1 MKLFCFGLGQT
12 VKNLI
17 SELKKKN
24 FHNISLISRSH
35 CKDVENYYKINE
47 GYIDKEII
55 KEVIESTH
63 ILISLPPP
71 YENFVL
77 KNFKNIINES
87 KNLKWLGY
95 LSSTSV
101 YGNHDGKW
109 VDENSITKPQTTLGK
124 KRLSAEKNLLKLKK
138 LRIFRLSGI
147 YSKKNNVFN
156 RINNNQIRVIKGKDN
171 YFSRIY
177 IDDIIETL
185 IKSFENLKDN
195 QIYNVCDDLPTK
207 YVDVIK
213 YACQLLNKDYNFPE
227 IEFNQIEN
235 KILSEFYKDN
245 KRVSNKKIKESLG
258 VNLKF
263 PTYKH
268 GLDYIFKNI

>member
-17 SELKKKN
+17 GVLKNKN
-24 FHNISLISRSH
+24 YNNISLISRSY
-35 CKDVENYYKINE
+35 CNNVKNYYNINE
-47 GYIDKEII
+47 DYIDKEII

-77 KNFKNIINES
+77 KNFKSIINES

-101 YGNHDGKW
+101 YGNHDGNW
-109 VDENSITKPQTTLGK
+109 VDENTITKPQTTMGK
-124 KRLSAEKNLLKLKK
+124 KRLAAEKNLLKLKK

-147 YSKKNNVFN
+147 YSKTNNVFN
-156 RINNNQIRVIKGKDN
+156 RINNNQINIIKGKNN

-185 IKSFENLKDN
+185 LKSFYNSKDN
-195 QIYNVCDDLPTK
+195 QIYNVCDDLPAT

-213 YACQLLNKDYNFPE
+213 YACKLLNKNYNFPE
-227 IEFNQIEN
+227 IEFDQIQN
-235 KILSEFYKDN
+235 KFLSEFYKDN
-245 KRVSNKKIKESLG
+245 KRVSNKKIKKSLG
-258 VNLKF
+258 VNLNF

-268 GLDYIFKNI
+268 GLDFIFKNI

>member
-17 SELKKKN
+17 GVLKNKN
-24 FHNISLISRSH
+24 YNNISLISRSY
-35 CKDVENYYKINE
+35 CNNVKNYYNINE
-47 GYIDKEII
+47 DYIDKEII

-77 KNFKNIINES
+77 KNFKSIINES

-101 YGNHDGKW
+101 YGNHDGNW
-109 VDENSITKPQTTLGK
+109 VDENTITKPQTTMGK
-124 KRLSAEKNLLKLKK
+124 KRLAAEKNLLKLKK

-147 YSKKNNVFN
+147 YSKTNNVFN
-156 RINNNQIRVIKGKDN
+156 RINNNQINIIKGKNN

-185 IKSFENLKDN
+185 LKSFYNSKDN
-195 QIYNVCDDLPTK
+195 QIYNVCDDLPAT
-207 YVDVIK
+207 YIDVIK
-213 YACQLLNKDYNFPE
+213 YACKLLNKNYNFPE
-227 IEFNQIEN
+227 IEFDQIQN
-235 KILSEFYKDN
+235 KFLSEFYKDN
-245 KRVSNKKIKESLG
+245 KIVSNKKIKKS
-258 VNLKF
+258 
-263 PTYKH
+263 
-268 GLDYIFKNI
+268 

>member
-17 SELKKKN
+17 GVLKNKN
-24 FHNISLISRSH
+24 YNNISLISRSY
-35 CKDVENYYKINE
+35 CNNVKNYYNINE
-47 GYIDKEII
+47 DYIDKEII
-55 KEVIESTH
+55 EEVIESTH

-77 KNFKNIINES
+77 KNFKSIINES

-101 YGNHDGKW
+101 YGNHDGNW
-109 VDENSITKPQTTLGK
+109 VDENTITKPQTTMGK
-124 KRLSAEKNLLKLKK
+124 KRLAAEKNLLKLKK

-147 YSKKNNVFN
+147 YSKTNNVFN
-156 RINNNQIRVIKGKDN
+156 RINNNQINIIKGKNN

-185 IKSFENLKDN
+185 LKSFYNSKDN
-195 QIYNVCDDLPTK
+195 QIYNVCDDLPAT

-213 YACQLLNKDYNFPE
+213 YACKLLNKNYNFPE
-227 IEFNQIEN
+227 IEFDQIQN
-235 KILSEFYKDN
+235 KFLSEFYKDN
-245 KRVSNKKIKESLG
+245 KRVSNKKIKKSLG
-258 VNLKF
+258 VNLNF

-268 GLDYIFKNI
+268 GLDFIFKNI

>member
-207 YVDVIK
+207 YVDVIN

-258 VNLKF
+258 VKLKF

>member
-17 SELKKKN
+17 GVLKNKN
-24 FHNISLISRSH
+24 YNNISLISRSY
-35 CKDVENYYKINE
+35 CNNVKNYYNINE
-47 GYIDKEII
+47 DYIDKEII

-77 KNFKNIINES
+77 KNFKSIINES
-87 KNLKWLGY
+87 KNLQLLVY

-101 YGNHDGKW
+101 YGNHDGNW
-109 VDENSITKPQTTLGK
+109 VDENTITKPQTTMGK
-124 KRLSAEKNLLKLKK
+124 KRLAAEKNLLKLKK

-147 YSKKNNVFN
+147 YSKTNNVFN
-156 RINNNQIRVIKGKDN
+156 RINNNQINIIKGKNN

-185 IKSFENLKDN
+185 LKSFYNSKDN
-195 QIYNVCDDLPTK
+195 QIYNVCDDLPAT

-213 YACQLLNKDYNFPE
+213 YACKLLNKNYNFPE
-227 IEFNQIEN
+227 IEFDQIQN
-235 KILSEFYKDN
+235 KFLSEFYKDN
-245 KRVSNKKIKESLG
+245 KRVSNKKIKKSLG
-258 VNLKF
+258 VNLNF

-268 GLDYIFKNI
+268 GLDFIFKNI

>member
-17 SELKKKN
+17 GVLKNKN
-24 FHNISLISRSH
+24 YNNISLISRSYFNNV
-35 CKDVENYYKINE
+35 KNYYNINE
-47 GYIDKEII
+47 DYIDKEII

-77 KNFKNIINES
+77 KNFKSTINES

-101 YGNHDGKW
+101 YGNHDGNW
-109 VDENSITKPQTTLGK
+109 VDENTITKPQTTMGK
-124 KRLSAEKNLLKLKK
+124 KRLAAEKNLLKLKK

-147 YSKKNNVFN
+147 YSKTNNVFN
-156 RINNNQIRVIKGKDN
+156 RINNNQINIIKGKNN

-185 IKSFENLKDN
+185 LKSFYNSKDN
-195 QIYNVCDDLPTK
+195 QIYNVCDDLPAT

-213 YACQLLNKDYNFPE
+213 YACKLLNKNYNFPE
-227 IEFNQIEN
+227 IEFDQIQN
-235 KILSEFYKDN
+235 KFLSEFYKDN
-245 KRVSNKKIKESLG
+245 KRVSNKKIKKSLG
-258 VNLKF
+258 VNLNF

-268 GLDYIFKNI
+268 GLDFIFKNI

>member
-1 MKLFCFGLGQT
+1 LKLFCFGLGQT

-207 YVDVIK
+207 YVDVIN

-258 VNLKF
+258 VKLKF

>member
-17 SELKKKN
+17 GVLKNKN
-24 FHNISLISRSH
+24 YNNISLISRSY
-35 CKDVENYYKINE
+35 CNNVKNYYNINE
-47 GYIDKEII
+47 DYIDKEII

-77 KNFKNIINES
+77 KNFKSTINES

-101 YGNHDGKW
+101 YGNHDGNW
-109 VDENSITKPQTTLGK
+109 VDENTITKPQTTMGK
-124 KRLSAEKNLLKLKK
+124 KRLAAEKNLLKLKK

-147 YSKKNNVFN
+147 YSKTNNVFN
-156 RINNNQIRVIKGKDN
+156 RINNNQINIIKGKNN

-185 IKSFENLKDN
+185 LKSFYNSKDN
-195 QIYNVCDDLPTK
+195 QIYNVSDDLPAT

-213 YACQLLNKDYNFPE
+213 YACKLLNKNYNFPE
-227 IEFNQIEN
+227 IEFDQIQN
-235 KILSEFYKDN
+235 KFLSEFYKDN
-245 KRVSNKKIKESLG
+245 KRVSNKKIKKSLG
-258 VNLKF
+258 VNLNF
-263 PTYKH
+263 PTYKD
-268 GLDYIFKNI
+268 GLDFIFKNI

>member
-1 MKLFCFGLGQT
+1 LKLFCFGLGQT

-17 SELKKKN
+17 GVLKNKN
-24 FHNISLISRSH
+24 YNNISLISRSY
-35 CKDVENYYKINE
+35 CNNVKNYYNINE
-47 GYIDKEII
+47 DYIDKEII

-77 KNFKNIINES
+77 KNFKSIINES

-101 YGNHDGKW
+101 YGNHDGNW
-109 VDENSITKPQTTLGK
+109 VDENTITKPQTTMGK
-124 KRLSAEKNLLKLKK
+124 KRLAAEKNLLKLKK

-147 YSKKNNVFN
+147 YSKTNNVFN
-156 RINNNQIRVIKGKDN
+156 RINNNQINIIKGKNN

-185 IKSFENLKDN
+185 LKSFYNSKDN
-195 QIYNVCDDLPTK
+195 QIYNVCDDLPAT
-207 YVDVIK
+207 YIDVIK
-213 YACQLLNKDYNFPE
+213 YACKLLNKNYNFPE
-227 IEFNQIEN
+227 IEFDQIQN
-235 KILSEFYKDN
+235 KFLSEFYKDN
-245 KRVSNKKIKESLG
+245 KRVSNKKIKKSLG
-258 VNLKF
+258 VNLNF

-268 GLDYIFKNI
+268 GLDFIFKNI

>member
-17 SELKKKN
+17 GVLKNKN
-24 FHNISLISRSH
+24 YNNISLISRSY
-35 CKDVENYYKINE
+35 CNNVKNYYNINE
-47 GYIDKEII
+47 DYIDKEII
-55 KEVIESTH
+55 EEVIESTH

-77 KNFKNIINES
+77 KNFKSIINES

-101 YGNHDGKW
+101 YGNHDGNW
-109 VDENSITKPQTTLGK
+109 VDENTITKPQTTMGK
-124 KRLSAEKNLLKLKK
+124 KRLAAEKNLLKLKK

-147 YSKKNNVFN
+147 YSKTNNVFN
-156 RINNNQIRVIKGKDN
+156 RINNNQINIIKGKNN

-185 IKSFENLKDN
+185 LKSFYNSKDN
-195 QIYNVCDDLPTK
+195 QIYNVCDDLPAT
-207 YVDVIK
+207 YIDVIK
-213 YACQLLNKDYNFPE
+213 YACKLLNKNYNFPE
-227 IEFNQIEN
+227 IEFDQIQN
-235 KILSEFYKDN
+235 KFLSEFYKDN
-245 KRVSNKKIKESLG
+245 KRVSNKKIKKSLG
-258 VNLKF
+258 VNLNF

-268 GLDYIFKNI
+268 GLDFIFKNI

>member
-213 YACQLLNKDYNFPE
+213 YACQLLNKDYNFSE

-245 KRVSNKKIKESLG
+245 KRVSNKKIKEALG

>member
-17 SELKKKN
+17 GVLKNKN
-24 FHNISLISRSH
+24 YNNISLISRSY
-35 CKDVENYYKINE
+35 CNNVKNYYNINE
-47 GYIDKEII
+47 DYIDKEII
-55 KEVIESTH
+55 EEVIESTH

-77 KNFKNIINES
+77 KNFKSIINES

-101 YGNHDGKW
+101 YGNHDGNW
-109 VDENSITKPQTTLGK
+109 VDENTITKPQTTMGK
-124 KRLSAEKNLLKLKK
+124 KRLAAEKNLLKLKK

-147 YSKKNNVFN
+147 YSKTNNVFN
-156 RINNNQIRVIKGKDN
+156 RINNNQINIIKGKNN

-185 IKSFENLKDN
+185 IKSFYNSKDN
-195 QIYNVCDDLPTK
+195 QIYNVCDDLPAT

-213 YACQLLNKDYNFPE
+213 YACKLLNKNYNFPE
-227 IEFNQIEN
+227 IEFDQIQN
-235 KILSEFYKDN
+235 KFLSEFYKDN
-245 KRVSNKKIKESLG
+245 KRVSNKKIKKSLG
-258 VNLKF
+258 VNLNF

-268 GLDYIFKNI
+268 GLDFIFKNI

>member
-17 SELKKKN
+17 GVLKNKN
-24 FHNISLISRSH
+24 YNNISLISRSY
-35 CKDVENYYKINE
+35 CNNVKNYYNINE
-47 GYIDKEII
+47 DYIDKEII

-77 KNFKNIINES
+77 KNFKSTINES

-101 YGNHDGKW
+101 YGNHDGNW
-109 VDENSITKPQTTLGK
+109 VDENTITKPQTTMGK
-124 KRLSAEKNLLKLKK
+124 KRLAAEKNLLKLKK

-147 YSKKNNVFN
+147 YSKTNNVFN
-156 RINNNQIRVIKGKDN
+156 RINNNQINIIKGKNN

-185 IKSFENLKDN
+185 LKSFYNSKDN
-195 QIYNVCDDLPTK
+195 QIYNVCDDLPAT

-213 YACQLLNKDYNFPE
+213 YACKLLNKNYNFPE
-227 IEFNQIEN
+227 IEFDQIQN
-235 KILSEFYKDN
+235 KFLSEFYKDN
-245 KRVSNKKIKESLG
+245 KRVSNKKIKKSLG
-258 VNLKF
+258 VNLNF
-263 PTYKH
+263 PTYKQP
-268 GLDYIFKNI
+268 ICTKFKF

>member
-17 SELKKKN
+17 GVLKNKN
-24 FHNISLISRSH
+24 YNNISLISRSYFNNV
-35 CKDVENYYKINE
+35 KNYYNINE
-47 GYIDKEII
+47 DYIDKEII
-55 KEVIESTH
+55 EEVIESTH

-77 KNFKNIINES
+77 KNFKSIINES

-101 YGNHDGKW
+101 YGNHDGNW
-109 VDENSITKPQTTLGK
+109 VDENTITKPQTTMGK
-124 KRLSAEKNLLKLKK
+124 KRLAAEKNLLKLKK

-147 YSKKNNVFN
+147 YSKTNNVFN
-156 RINNNQIRVIKGKDN
+156 RINNNQINIIKGKNN

-185 IKSFENLKDN
+185 LKSFYNSKDN
-195 QIYNVCDDLPTK
+195 QIYNVCDDLPAT

-213 YACQLLNKDYNFPE
+213 YACKLLNKNYNFPE
-227 IEFNQIEN
+227 IEFDQIQN
-235 KILSEFYKDN
+235 KFLSEFYKDN
-245 KRVSNKKIKESLG
+245 KRVSNKKIKKSLG
-258 VNLKF
+258 VNLNF
-263 PTYKH
+263 PTYKD
-268 GLDYIFKNI
+268 GLDFIFKNI

>member
-258 VNLKF
+258 VKLKF

>member
-1 MKLFCFGLGQT
+1 LKLFCFGLGQT

-55 KEVIESTH
+55 KKVIESTH

>member
-17 SELKKKN
+17 GVLKNKN
-24 FHNISLISRSH
+24 YNNISLISRSY
-35 CKDVENYYKINE
+35 CNNVKNYYNINE
-47 GYIDKEII
+47 DYIDKEII

-77 KNFKNIINES
+77 KNFKSTINES

-101 YGNHDGKW
+101 YGNHDGNW
-109 VDENSITKPQTTLGK
+109 VDENTITKPQTTMGK
-124 KRLSAEKNLLKLKK
+124 KRLAAEKNLLKLKK

-147 YSKKNNVFN
+147 YSKTNNVFN
-156 RINNNQIRVIKGKDN
+156 RINNNQINIIKGKNN

-185 IKSFENLKDN
+185 IKSFYNSKDN
-195 QIYNVCDDLPTK
+195 QIYNVCDDLPAT

-213 YACQLLNKDYNFPE
+213 YACKLLNKNYNFPE
-227 IEFNQIEN
+227 IEFDQIQN
-235 KILSEFYKDN
+235 KFLSEFYKDN
-245 KRVSNKKIKESLG
+245 KRVSNKKIKKSLG
-258 VNLKF
+258 VNLNF

-268 GLDYIFKNI
+268 GLDFIFKNI

>member
-207 YVDVIK
+207 YVDVIN

>member
-1 MKLFCFGLGQT
+1 M
-12 VKNLI
+12 
-17 SELKKKN
+17 
-24 FHNISLISRSH
+24 
-35 CKDVENYYKINE
+35 
-47 GYIDKEII
+47 
-55 KEVIESTH
+55 
-63 ILISLPPP
+63 
-71 YENFVL
+71 
-77 KNFKNIINES
+77 
-87 KNLKWLGY
+87 
-95 LSSTSV
+95 
-101 YGNHDGKW
+101 
-109 VDENSITKPQTTLGK
+109 
-124 KRLSAEKNLLKLKK
+124 
-138 LRIFRLSGI
+138 
-147 YSKKNNVFN
+147 
-156 RINNNQIRVIKGKDN
+156 
-171 YFSRIY
+171 
-177 IDDIIETL
+177 

-207 YVDVIK
+207 YVDVIN

>member
-17 SELKKKN
+17 GVLKNKN
-24 FHNISLISRSH
+24 YNNISLISRSY
-35 CKDVENYYKINE
+35 CNNVKNYYNINE
-47 GYIDKEII
+47 DYIDKEII

-77 KNFKNIINES
+77 KNFKSIINES

-101 YGNHDGKW
+101 YGNHDGNW
-109 VDENSITKPQTTLGK
+109 VDENTITKPQTTMGK
-124 KRLSAEKNLLKLKK
+124 KRLAAEKNLLKLKK

-147 YSKKNNVFN
+147 YSKTNNVFN
-156 RINNNQIRVIKGKDN
+156 RINNNQINIIKGKNN

-185 IKSFENLKDN
+185 IKSFYNSKDN
-195 QIYNVCDDLPTK
+195 QIYNVCDDLPAT

-213 YACQLLNKDYNFPE
+213 YACKLLNKNYNFPE
-227 IEFNQIEN
+227 IEFDQIQN
-235 KILSEFYKDN
+235 KFLSEFYKDN
-245 KRVSNKKIKESLG
+245 KRVSNKKIKKSLG
-258 VNLKF
+258 VNLNF

-268 GLDYIFKNI
+268 GLDFIFKNI

>member
-17 SELKKKN
+17 GVLKNKN
-24 FHNISLISRSH
+24 YNNISLISRSYFNNV
-35 CKDVENYYKINE
+35 KNYYNINE
-47 GYIDKEII
+47 DYIDKEII

-77 KNFKNIINES
+77 KNFKSTINES

-101 YGNHDGKW
+101 YGNHDGNW
-109 VDENSITKPQTTLGK
+109 VDENTITKPQTTMGK
-124 KRLSAEKNLLKLKK
+124 KRLAAEKNLLKLKK

-147 YSKKNNVFN
+147 YSKTNNVFN
-156 RINNNQIRVIKGKDN
+156 RINNNQINIIKGKNN

-185 IKSFENLKDN
+185 LKSFYNSKDN
-195 QIYNVCDDLPTK
+195 QIYNVCDDLPAT

-213 YACQLLNKDYNFPE
+213 YACKLLNKNYNFPE
-227 IEFNQIEN
+227 IEFDQIQN
-235 KILSEFYKDN
+235 KFLSEFYKDN
-245 KRVSNKKIKESLG
+245 KRVSNKKIKKSLG
-258 VNLKF
+258 VNLNF
-263 PTYKH
+263 PTYKD
-268 GLDYIFKNI
+268 GLDFIFKNI

>member
-17 SELKKKN
+17 GVLKNKN
-24 FHNISLISRSH
+24 YNNISLISRSY
-35 CKDVENYYKINE
+35 CNNVKNYYNINE
-47 GYIDKEII
+47 DYIDKEII
-55 KEVIESTH
+55 EEVIKSTH

-77 KNFKNIINES
+77 KNFKSIINES

-101 YGNHDGKW
+101 YGNHDGNW
-109 VDENSITKPQTTLGK
+109 VDENTITKPQTTMGK
-124 KRLSAEKNLLKLKK
+124 KRLAAEKNLLKLKK

-147 YSKKNNVFN
+147 YSKTNNVFN
-156 RINNNQIRVIKGKDN
+156 RINNNQINIIKGKNN

-185 IKSFENLKDN
+185 IKSFYNSKDN
-195 QIYNVCDDLPTK
+195 QIYNVCDDLPAT

-213 YACQLLNKDYNFPE
+213 YACKLLNKNYNFPE
-227 IEFNQIEN
+227 IEFDQIQN
-235 KILSEFYKDN
+235 KFLSEFYKDN
-245 KRVSNKKIKESLG
+245 KRVSNKKIKKSLG
-258 VNLKF
+258 VNLNF

-268 GLDYIFKNI
+268 GLDFIFKNI

>member
-17 SELKKKN
+17 GVLKNKN
-24 FHNISLISRSH
+24 YNNISLISRSY
-35 CKDVENYYKINE
+35 CNNVKNYYNINE
-47 GYIDKEII
+47 DYIDKEII

-77 KNFKNIINES
+77 KNFKSIINES

-101 YGNHDGKW
+101 YGNHDGNW
-109 VDENSITKPQTTLGK
+109 VDENTITKPQTTMGK
-124 KRLSAEKNLLKLKK
+124 KRLAAEKNLLKIKK

-147 YSKKNNVFN
+147 YSKTNNVFN
-156 RINNNQIRVIKGKDN
+156 RINNNQINIIKGKNN

-185 IKSFENLKDN
+185 LKSFYNSKDN
-195 QIYNVCDDLPTK
+195 QIYNVCDDLPAT
-207 YVDVIK
+207 YIDVIK
-213 YACQLLNKDYNFPE
+213 YACKLLNKNYNFPE
-227 IEFNQIEN
+227 IEFDQIQN
-235 KILSEFYKDN
+235 KFLSEFYKDN
-245 KRVSNKKIKESLG
+245 KRVSNKKIKKSLG
-258 VNLKF
+258 VNLNF

-268 GLDYIFKNI
+268 GLDFIFKNI

>member
-1 MKLFCFGLGQT
+1 M
-12 VKNLI
+12 
-17 SELKKKN
+17 
-24 FHNISLISRSH
+24 
-35 CKDVENYYKINE
+35 YM
-47 GYIDKEII
+47 
-55 KEVIESTH
+55 
-63 ILISLPPP
+63 
-71 YENFVL
+71 
-77 KNFKNIINES
+77 
-87 KNLKWLGY
+87 
-95 LSSTSV
+95 
-101 YGNHDGKW
+101 
-109 VDENSITKPQTTLGK
+109 
-124 KRLSAEKNLLKLKK
+124 
-138 LRIFRLSGI
+138 
-147 YSKKNNVFN
+147 
-156 RINNNQIRVIKGKDN
+156 
-171 YFSRIY
+171 Y

-207 YVDVIK
+207 YVDVIN

-258 VNLKF
+258 VKLKF

>member
-55 KEVIESTH
+55 KKVIESTH

>member
-17 SELKKKN
+17 GVLKNKN
-24 FHNISLISRSH
+24 YNNISLISRSY
-35 CKDVENYYKINE
+35 CNNVKNYYNINE
-47 GYIDKEII
+47 DYIDKEII

-77 KNFKNIINES
+77 KNFKSIINES

-101 YGNHDGKW
+101 YGNHDGNW
-109 VDENSITKPQTTLGK
+109 VDENTITKPQTTMGK
-124 KRLSAEKNLLKLKK
+124 KRLAAEKNLLKLKK

-147 YSKKNNVFN
+147 YSKTNNVFN
-156 RINNNQIRVIKGKDN
+156 RINNNQINIIKGKNN

-185 IKSFENLKDN
+185 LKSFYNSKDN
-195 QIYNVCDDLPTK
+195 QIYNVCDDLPAT
-207 YVDVIK
+207 YIDVIK
-213 YACQLLNKDYNFPE
+213 YACKLLNKNYNFPE
-227 IEFNQIEN
+227 IEFDQIQN
-235 KILSEFYKDN
+235 KFLSEFYKDN
-245 KRVSNKKIKESLG
+245 KRVSNKKIKKSLG
-258 VNLKF
+258 VNLNF

-268 GLDYIFKNI
+268 GLDFIFKNI